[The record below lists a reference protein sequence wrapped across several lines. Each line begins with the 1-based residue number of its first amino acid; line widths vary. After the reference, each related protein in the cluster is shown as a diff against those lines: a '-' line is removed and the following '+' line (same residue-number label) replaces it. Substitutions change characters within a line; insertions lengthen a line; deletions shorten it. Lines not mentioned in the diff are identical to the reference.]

1 MSDSTATENVIKRY
15 IVKDIWK
22 DFEVTLEVDHSIL
35 TEERATM
42 INEFWSDH
50 DDRLLQENGNVVRAV
65 IRLAGTS
72 LINTFLDGGASFS
85 DTSIGDYVSS
95 TFHNEEG
102 WGGTVAGS
110 AYGWCGIRVIAADV
124 EQPCFDDVA
133 LVEVAL

>member
-1 MSDSTATENVIKRY
+1 MSEQTNIKRY
-15 IVKDIWK
+15 KVKDTWK

-42 INEFWSDH
+42 INEYWMDH
-50 DDRLLQENGNVVRAV
+50 DDRLDQENGNVVRAV

-72 LINTFLDGGASFS
+72 LINIFLDGGASFS
-85 DTSIGDYVSS
+85 DTLTGDYVSS
-95 TFHNEEG
+95 SFHDGDG
-102 WGGTVAGS
+102 WGGKIAGS

-133 LVEVAL
+133 LEEVAL

>member
-1 MSDSTATENVIKRY
+1 MNDSTATESDIKRY
-15 IVKDIWK
+15 IVKDTWK
-22 DFEVTLEVDHSIL
+22 DFEVTLEVDHNIL

-50 DDRLLQENGNVVRAV
+50 DDRLSQENDNVVRAV

-85 DTSIGDYVSS
+85 DTSIGDYVSA

-124 EQPCFDDVA
+124 EQPSFDDVA